1 MNTAI
6 KYANENGIEALKDAL
21 PASFNPS
28 LNESIALDGVS
39 ISLADAFEVIAA
51 DYFVEKFNALPCVY
65 GVYDD
70 TEQEEIERYFEIVA
84 EVEK

>member
-6 KYANENGIEALKDAL
+6 KYSKENGVEALKDAL

-28 LNESIALDGVS
+28 LNESITLDGVS
-39 ISLADAFEVIAA
+39 ISLADAFEVVAA

-65 GVYDD
+65 DD
-70 TEQEEIERYFEIVA
+70 MEQKEIERYFKIMA
-84 EVEK
+84 EVEAGI

>member
-6 KYANENGIEALKDAL
+6 KYANENGVEALKEAL

-28 LNESIALDGVS
+28 LNESITLDGIS
-39 ISLADAFEVIAA
+39 ISLADAFEVVAA

-65 GVYDD
+65 DD
-70 TEQEEIERYFEIVA
+70 MEQKEIDRYFKIMA
-84 EVEK
+84 EVEA

>member
-6 KYANENGIEALKDAL
+6 KYANENGIEALKEAL
-21 PASFNPS
+21 PESFYPS
-28 LNESIALDGVS
+28 LNESIILDGVR

-51 DYFVEKFNALPCVY
+51 NDFVEKFNALPCM
-65 GVYDD
+65 YDD
-70 TEQEEIERYFEIVA
+70 LAEKARYFEIMA

>member
-6 KYANENGIEALKDAL
+6 KYANENGIEALKEAL

-28 LNESIALDGVS
+28 ANESIVLDGVR
-39 ISLADAFEVIAA
+39 ISLADAFEVVAA
-51 DYFVEKFNALPCVY
+51 NEFVEKFNALPCM
-65 GVYDD
+65 YDD
-70 TEQEEIERYFEIVA
+70 LAEKARYFEIMA

>member
-6 KYANENGIEALKDAL
+6 QYANENGIEALKGAL
-21 PASFNPS
+21 PASFKPS
-28 LNESIALDGVS
+28 ANESIILDGVR

-51 DYFVEKFNALPCVY
+51 DYFVEKYNALPCVY
-65 GVYDD
+65 DD
-70 TEQEEIERYFEIVA
+70 MEQEEIERYFKIVA

>member
-6 KYANENGIEALKDAL
+6 KYANKNGVEALKEAL

-28 LNESIALDGVS
+28 LNESIVLDGVR
-39 ISLADAFEVIAA
+39 ISLADAFEVVAA

-65 GVYDD
+65 DD
-70 TEQEEIERYFEIVA
+70 MEQKEIDRYFQIMA
-84 EVEK
+84 EVEA

>member
-6 KYANENGIEALKDAL
+6 KYANENGVEALKEAL

-28 LNESIALDGVS
+28 LNESITLDGIS
-39 ISLADAFEVIAA
+39 ISLADALEVVAA

-65 GVYDD
+65 DD
-70 TEQEEIERYFEIVA
+70 MEQKEIDRYFKIMA
-84 EVEK
+84 EVEA

>member
-6 KYANENGIEALKDAL
+6 KYANENGVEALKDAL

-28 LNESIALDGVS
+28 LNESIVLDGAS
-39 ISLADAFEVIAA
+39 ISLADAFEVVAA
-51 DYFVEKFNALPCVY
+51 NDFVEKFNALPCL
-65 GVYDD
+65 YDD
-70 TEQEEIERYFEIVA
+70 LAEKERYFEIMA